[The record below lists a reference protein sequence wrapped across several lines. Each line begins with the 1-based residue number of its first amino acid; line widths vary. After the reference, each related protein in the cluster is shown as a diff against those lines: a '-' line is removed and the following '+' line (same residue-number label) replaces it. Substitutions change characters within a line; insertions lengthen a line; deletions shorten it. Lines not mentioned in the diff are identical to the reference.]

1 MKPLILG
8 LLLIGLLIAPLTADT
23 RHRAPILAF
32 MKLSGYPKG
41 RPGYVIDH
49 IIPLCAGGKDE
60 PSNMQWQ
67 ELAAS
72 YRKDVFERALCAAMK
87 KQGMLIV
94 PVVKP

>member
-1 MKPLILG
+1 MKLRVLCVLCV
-8 LLLIGLLIAPLTADT
+8 LLAALSLDAAT

-32 MKLSGYPKG
+32 MKASGYPKG

-49 IIPLCAGGKDE
+49 IIPLCAGGADA

-87 KQGMLIV
+87 KQGVLLV
-94 PVVKP
+94 PIVKP